1 MTAPEE
7 SGAQDTRVS
16 DFAAFVCPKEGEEPP
31 IVVGGHAVN
40 LWSEYYLAREV
51 KELLGYLPF
60 TSKDL
65 DLIGSLGLL
74 DRLHE
79 THKGKL
85 SRSEPR
91 SPVLGRIDVERV
103 GGGFLRVE
111 VLHTVKGLDAKDL
124 SRTME
129 VGIGEVAARVLM
141 PHLVLKVKIENAES
155 IPQDG
160 RNDVK
165 HVHMMIL
172 CVRAF
177 IREFAEYVR
186 EGRASDRA
194 LINVLEE
201 TLEISTSRQAIKA
214 SELWGFDFSALWPL
228 DSLKTLGEGKISR
241 WLQHR
246 FPDSPT

>member
-1 MTAPEE
+1 MTVPEQG
-7 SGAQDTRVS
+7 GAQDTRVS
-16 DFAAFVCPKEGEEPP
+16 EFAAFLRPKEGEEPP

-40 LWSEYYLAREV
+40 LWSEYYLARDV

-65 DLIGSLGLL
+65 DLVGSAGLL
-74 DRLHE
+74 DRLHQ

-91 SPVLGRIDVERV
+91 SPVIGRIDVERD

-111 VLHTVKGLDAKDL
+111 VLHTVKGLDAQDL
-124 SRTME
+124 GKTME
-129 VGIGEVAARVLM
+129 VDVGQVAARVLM
-141 PHLVLKVKIENAES
+141 PHLVLKAKIENSES

-177 IREFAEYVR
+177 IREFAGYVG
-186 EGRASDRA
+186 EGRASERA

-201 TLEISTSRQAIKA
+201 TLVISTSRQAIRA
-214 SELWGFDFSALWPL
+214 SELWGFDFADLWPV
-228 DSLKTLGEGKISR
+228 DSLTGLGEGKVSR
-241 WLQHR
+241 WLAHR
-246 FPDSPT
+246 FP